1 MELQQL
7 ANIAEIF
14 GMIVVA
20 ITLIFL
26 TIQMRENTRATRS
39 ANASTTAELTATWY
53 YHISNN
59 PQSSS
64 GITLIIPT
72 T

>member
-26 TIQMRENTRATRS
+26 TAQMRENTRATRS
-39 ANASTTAELTATWY
+39 ANASTATELY
-53 YHISNN
+53 SG
-59 PQSSS
+59 PQE
-64 GITLIIPT
+64 
-72 T
+72 

>member
-1 MELQQL
+1 MTLDQI

-26 TIQMRENTRATRS
+26 TAQMRENTRATKS
-39 ANASTTAELTATWY
+39 ATASATAELTATWY
-53 YHISNN
+53 YDIGNN
-59 PQSSS
+59 P
-64 GITLIIPT
+64 
-72 T
+72 

>member
-1 MELQQL
+1 MTLDQI

-26 TIQMRENTRATRS
+26 TAQMRENTRATKS
-39 ANASTTAELTATWY
+39 ATASATAELTATW
-53 YHISNN
+53 
-59 PQSSS
+59 
-64 GITLIIPT
+64 
-72 T
+72 